1 MNIFTQSVQN
11 VYAPINIHLNL
22 KITKVNYKIRQINK
36 KFKLK
41 HHVSHID
48 CSVRYTNE
56 VILKHG
62 FHFGEVKD
70 IINTIHHNNI
80 DNLNIYLYII

>member
-1 MNIFTQSVQN
+1 MNV
-11 VYAPINIHLNL
+11 PINIHLNL
-22 KITKVNYKIRQINK
+22 KIIKVNYKIRQINK
-36 KFKLK
+36 KFKLE

-56 VILKHG
+56 VILKHE
-62 FHFGEVKD
+62 FHFGKVKD